1 MKKSCITK
9 KILRTFKSLLCFT
22 ILGGGTFFSF
32 VSCENFLDSG
42 DFKEQLDKDI
52 AYAKAK
58 SLSIIISPEV
68 GTGASIPD
76 GKYTV
81 KQGYPFEVSFTEASG
96 YSFVKWIAVSNE
108 DSKKEIEGVVF
119 DNEASPKTM
128 ATVNIDSDDVRILPL
143 CSDRIAVV
151 GEPNPKYEANGVSRD
166 RSITVQFSKKPDPK
180 SFIFSK
186 GEIPDGAET
195 IASKKTD
202 SETGEETEEIW
213 AYVYENQTFLKNISI
228 TNADGISLAEHFN
241 QPVLEDNL
249 LTVSVNKS
257 KPIEFE
263 SGVEKKAVIVTLSTG
278 ICDQNGVSMSAE
290 KTWRYQITEATDEKA
305 TVNISCEVAE
315 GSLHLSGTKDYSIG
329 QKINLSFTENA
340 DYQFVRWDYDKSI
353 IYVADQKSNSTTAT
367 VLEKTGSTEPTQIK
381 ALCAPRLRVSAFSPI
396 NDSLNPSVS
405 KNSSII
411 ITFDQNLPDDEEGL
425 AQLENI
431 MITLGGSPVRASFLE
446 PVISGNT
453 VTFAADKSNMLDV
466 ASGQTKKISVT
477 VPADFYYLLDDG
489 TKVSYGGIGKT
500 FNYSIDET
508 TIDKA
513 EVTFAAA
520 KNSGSLTPAAGSA
533 NKYSVGQEVP
543 LSFALSEG
551 WQFNGW
557 SVTLGN
563 KEVGEDKIKIL
574 DKKSLSTKLIVN
586 EAVQGITVTA
596 KASESLKVAST
607 TPAEKTNPKDSDITI
622 TFNKPIASECEALL
636 DKIKVTMDGYNVDSF
651 FDNESRTLGDKT
663 IILKNTKYLD
673 LSASDK
679 KTVTVTIPASF
690 YYNDGTEKAYMQEDY
705 VFNYEITSETTA
717 KSGIM
722 YSLSSGNGGEIFINQ
737 ESVYLDKNIDY
748 DIGSVLDLELSLYD
762 GYQFNGWEIY
772 GSDVYD
778 TDLKIADRKAL
789 STKLYIY
796 KPVSYVTIAASISL
810 KPAVLSVSPGEG
822 THTAN
827 TPVKVTFNM
836 PMNKQNVL
844 DNLLIL
850 YTDSAKNNKD
860 MSEYFETPSFDS
872 AGKILT
878 LVPKA
883 NDLKNFAKNMAYI
896 DITVSFG
903 DGVKVSNLPLV
914 QNSKSTFKVRYK
926 PEVEITA
933 PKRYDFFATTK
944 YSEISKVSEIKDTE
958 KFSLDSL
965 NSFSDEQI
973 LQNRTQGTVYIYG
986 RYFDEESGV
995 KFVNITEQRTNDKKG
1010 SVVNEDVSDAVP
1022 YSADSH
1028 DAQFVNDGTGY
1039 TDFRIK
1045 YDIQSDDGAIL
1056 LTVNVADA
1064 CGNTDESENQ
1074 TVVAI
1079 KDSYIDLTDLNVEN
1093 TTNDLKT
1100 IWFTQTG
1107 HPYIN
1112 DNYLR
1117 NGQYDYSTNWN
1128 STWWTNLK
1136 KQVYGNCALNPST
1149 LKVECLY
1156 TDDSGVHHEED
1167 FDYNPAYTFVWTT
1180 HQGIATYTPTYT
1192 HPKWSLTLQ
1201 NIEDVSEKEFI
1212 VRVTDDI
1219 GNVSEKEFKFPPKP
1233 FLIGIEE
1240 GYSSGSPN
1248 INFSNKF
1255 FLNKNDDD
1263 YYYSIVFK
1271 EDGEKAR
1278 AEESPTVPWLSEG
1291 ETYTAR
1297 HSISKKDYSYGLY
1310 GETTEP
1316 FVAELSSYSLE
1327 PVTVTGITYRKSSE
1341 PQKTDITVR
1350 IANDSWEKYD
1360 LICLHWSSDVFFE
1373 KGSLTCTLSIGTQYL
1388 FEKEQTIKVRA
1399 EKDGET
1405 VEPTTIT
1412 TEKLTDYMRYDNIA
1426 PVLGY
1431 LGGTYNMNY
1440 LTPLEEHFGTSD
1452 YLCDYMMFTH
1462 TASDIG
1468 SGLDYFIIK
1477 NNTTNG
1483 EIRFELDETTY
1494 DAETKYVFF
1503 PKWDLEDDVPFTL
1516 YAYDK
1521 AGNSSEQLRSRDVF
1535 IKDLPEII
1543 QFDYSYIKTDS
1554 ASRTCYSWVYYIYE
1568 FTDSDGDGKY
1578 EWINK
1583 KTSDEYEPYY
1593 GSKNLNKYHGISGSM
1608 TSGAFYKAIYKT
1620 QAGRDPALS
1629 FDFSVPRYYYY
1640 YKNNDGTYVQNT
1652 GNYDLLL
1659 ANGTSKDSVAISS
1672 DAPVFV
1678 QTLTTKYAYDEC
1690 KSWDINKWQRNRR
1703 HIGEKVMSFDSTD
1716 HAAKKYKIPVN
1727 EIDEGDCYVVIAH
1740 FADGTSSMSEV
1751 KQK

>member
-32 VSCENFLDSG
+32 VSCENFLDNG

-431 MITLGGSPVRASFLE
+431 MITLGGSPVHASFLE

-477 VPADFYYLLDDG
+477 VPTDFYYILDDG
-489 TKVSYGGIGKT
+489 TKVTYGGIGKT
-500 FNYSIDET
+500 FNYTIDET

-543 LSFALSEG
+543 ISFELAQG

-563 KEVGEDKIKIL
+563 TEVGEDKIKIL

-622 TFNKPIASECEALL
+622 TFNKPLASECEALL

-651 FDNESRTLGDKT
+651 FDNESRTLSDKT

-717 KSGIM
+717 KSGIK
-722 YSLSSGNGGEIFINQ
+722 YSLSSENGGKIFINQ
-737 ESVYLDKNIDY
+737 ESVYLDRNIDY
-748 DIGSVLDLELSLYD
+748 DIGSVLDLELSIYD

-896 DITVSFG
+896 DISVSFG

-926 PEVEITA
+926 PEVENTA
-933 PKRYDFFATTK
+933 PKKYDFFATTK
-944 YSEISKVSEIKDTE
+944 YSEISKVSGIKDTE

-965 NSFSDEQI
+965 NSFSDDQI

-1074 TVVAI
+1074 TVIAI

-1093 TTNDLKT
+1093 TTNDLTT
-1100 IWFTQTG
+1100 IWFTQIG
-1107 HPYIN
+1107 HPFVN
-1112 DNYLR
+1112 DAPYGR
-1117 NGQYDYSTNWN
+1117 WI
-1128 STWWTNLK
+1128 NLK
-1136 KQVYGNCALNPST
+1136 KIVYRNCEIDSSKLTVNC
-1149 LKVECLY
+1149 EY
-1156 TDDSGVHHEED
+1156 IDDEGTERVVD
-1167 FDYNPAYTFVWTT
+1167 FDFNDSFQYYDNYYKSDR
-1180 HQGIATYTPTYT
+1180 IDY
-1192 HPKWSLTLQ
+1192 KWSLVLE
-1201 NIEDVSEKEFI
+1201 NIEDVSNKSFT
-1212 VRVTDDI
+1212 VKVTDDI
-1219 GNVSEKEFKFPPKP
+1219 GNVSAKKFTFPPTP
-1233 FLIGIEE
+1233 VLLSIT
-1240 GYSSGSPN
+1240 P
-1248 INFSNKF
+1248 
-1255 FLNKNDDD
+1255 
-1263 YYYSIVFK
+1263 YYYNGAPYSGYVDFTFSHDYLK
-1271 EDGEKAR
+1271 N
-1278 AEESPTVPWLSEG
+1278 SSETDKYHFRLLYNYNDNDRDSAYSDSYIPC
-1291 ETYTAR
+1291 EFE
-1297 HSISKKDYSYGLY
+1297 HIDYQVHITKSTRSNSYGLNSK
-1310 GETTEP
+1310 GIN
-1316 FVAELSSYSLE
+1316 FKSELTDSELE
-1327 PVTVTGITYRKSSE
+1327 PVGIKYIEYSKSRDDYV
-1341 PQKTDITVR
+1341 KITVH
-1350 IANDSWEKYD
+1350 IDYDSWNKYD
-1360 LICLHWSSDVFFE
+1360 LIYIDDNLFFE
-1373 KGSLTCTLSIGTQYL
+1373 SGTYSCSYEVLTRYL
-1388 FEKEQTIKVRA
+1388 YDPAKIDSYAAKTITG
-1399 EKDGET
+1399 EKDGKISPRTKLPIT
-1405 VEPTTIT
+1405 VPNSD
-1412 TEKLTDYMRYDNIA
+1412 LYDNSK
-1426 PVLGY
+1426 PVFLDSV
-1431 LGGTYNMNY
+1431 GGPDNY
-1440 LTPLEEHFGTSD
+1440 DYFNVIKNKFGTSTEIF
-1452 YLCDYMMFTH
+1452 DYMLFGY
-1462 TASDIG
+1462 SVKDYE
-1468 SGLDYFIIK
+1468 SGVKKCILQ
-1477 NNTTNG
+1477 NNSA
-1483 EIRFELDETTY
+1483 ESSYELDSSLY
-1494 DAETKYVFF
+1494 DASTHYVYL
-1503 PKWDLEDDVPFTL
+1503 PRWDLDDNVSYEL
-1516 YAYDK
+1516 KVVDK
-1521 AGNSSEQLRSRDVF
+1521 AGNENSHSPGRYAFMEVP
-1535 IKDLPEII
+1535 PEITR
-1543 QFDYSYIKTDS
+1543 FDILYMEMSYPNTSYSQAYRWQYYLYSFEDS
-1554 ASRTCYSWVYYIYE
+1554 
-1568 FTDSDGDGKY
+1568 DSDGIGTW
-1578 EWINK
+1578 EQK
-1583 KTSDEYEPYY
+1583 KVGDLKGYY
-1593 GSKNLNKYHGISGSM
+1593 STQYSAYMPLQNCEAQGFYMMVCYGFYQASYGTDHGR
-1608 TSGAFYKAIYKT
+1608 Y
-1620 QAGRDPALS
+1620 
-1629 FDFSVPRYYYY
+1629 DFSIPRYYYY
-1640 YKNNDGTYVQNT
+1640 YKGTDNKYVQNT
-1652 GNYDLLL
+1652 GNYDLIL
-1659 ANGTSKDSVAISS
+1659 ANGSSKDSVAISS

-1678 QTLTTKYAYDEC
+1678 QTLTTKYSYEEC